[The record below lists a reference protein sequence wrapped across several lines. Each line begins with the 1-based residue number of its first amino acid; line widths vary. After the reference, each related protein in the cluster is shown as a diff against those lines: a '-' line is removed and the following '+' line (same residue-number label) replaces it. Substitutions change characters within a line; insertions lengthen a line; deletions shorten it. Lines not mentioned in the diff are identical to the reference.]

1 VTGVPAYRR
10 TGVPAYRRTGV
21 PAYRRT
27 GVPVRRLA
35 ALAVLLCLASATPA
49 VLAAQQPASPDT
61 SLQRSQERLIEIR
74 RERERLQR
82 EMERLRG
89 RVHSLSSELTNIERQ
104 VETTG
109 RIVSELDLQINALGS
124 QIERNT
130 ADLLVALDAL
140 AEKRAILNHRLS
152 EITKRGPLFAAQ
164 VLLAAESFG
173 NLLSRYK
180 YLYLISRQDR
190 QLVRDVEAL
199 RDRVAEQRGDLLSAR
214 TDLARRRD
222 ERAEENVRFRQLE
235 QQRES
240 SLQQSQRDQRR
251 MEQRLQQ
258 LARDEARLND
268 MIVALERRRRAVEA
282 TRGAVAAPSR
292 ITTSDIGQLEW
303 PVSGEIIYRF
313 GRQLL
318 PNNTTISWKGI
329 GIAAAL
335 GTPVRAIAAGT
346 VRFAVPLGTY
356 GRSVV
361 IDHGGGFYTI
371 YAQLGDVSVR
381 QGQTVER
388 GAVIGRTGGENSD
401 QGPHLYFAIYGQDGQ
416 AVDPITWLRRRR

>member
-1 VTGVPAYRR
+1 MPPGFWAPVPA
-10 TGVPAYRRTGV
+10 
-21 PAYRRT
+21 
-27 GVPVRRLA
+27 
-35 ALAVLLCLASATPA
+35 LLS
-49 VLAAQQPASPDT
+49 AQQPPAQDT

-109 RIVSELDLQINALGS
+109 RIVSELDLQINTLGS

-130 ADLLVALDAL
+130 ADLIVAEDAL
-140 AEKRAILNHRLS
+140 AEKRAILYHRLS

-190 QLVRDVEAL
+190 QLVRDVQGL
-199 RDRVAEQRGDLLSAR
+199 RDRVAEQRDDLLTAR
-214 TDLARRRD
+214 SNLARRRD
-222 ERAEENVRFRQLE
+222 ERSEESERFRRLE
-235 QQRES
+235 QQRER
-240 SLQQSQRDQRR
+240 SLQDSQREARQ

-258 LARDEARLND
+258 LARDEARLNN
-268 MIVALERRRRAVEA
+268 MIAALERRRRAAEA
-282 TRGAVAAPSR
+282 APGAVAAPSR

-313 GRQLL
+313 GPQLL
-318 PNNTTISWKGI
+318 PNNTTISWHGI
-329 GIAAAL
+329 GIAAAP

-361 IDHGGGFYTI
+361 IDHGGGFYSV
-371 YAQLGDVSVR
+371 YSQLSDLSVR

-401 QGPHLYFAIYGQDGQ
+401 EGPHLHFEIRGQDGQ
-416 AVDPITWLRRRR
+416 ALDPIAWLRRRR

>member
-1 VTGVPAYRR
+1 MPPGFWAPVPA
-10 TGVPAYRRTGV
+10 
-21 PAYRRT
+21 
-27 GVPVRRLA
+27 
-35 ALAVLLCLASATPA
+35 LLS
-49 VLAAQQPASPDT
+49 AQQPPAPDT

-109 RIVSELDLQINALGS
+109 RIVSELDLQINTLGS
-124 QIERNT
+124 QIERIT
-130 ADLLVALDAL
+130 ADLIVAEDAL
-140 AEKRAILNHRLS
+140 AEKRAILYHRLS

-190 QLVRDVEAL
+190 QLVRDVQGL
-199 RDRVAEQRGDLLSAR
+199 RDRVAEQRNDLLSAR
-214 TDLARRRD
+214 SDLARRRD
-222 ERAEENVRFRQLE
+222 ERSEENERFRQLE
-235 QQRES
+235 QQRER
-240 SLQQSQRDQRR
+240 SLQDSQRQARA

-258 LARDEARLND
+258 LARDEARLNN
-268 MIVALERRRRAVEA
+268 MIAVLERRRRAAEA
-282 TRGAVAAPSR
+282 TPGAVAAPSR
-292 ITTSDIGQLEW
+292 ITTSDIGQLDW

-313 GRQLL
+313 GPQQL
-318 PNNTTISWKGI
+318 PNNTTISWHGI
-329 GIAAAL
+329 GIAAAP

-361 IDHGGGFYTI
+361 LDHGGGFYSV
-371 YAQLGDVSVR
+371 YSQLSDLTVR

-401 QGPHLYFAIYGQDGQ
+401 EGPHLHFQIHGQDGQ
-416 AVDPITWLRRRR
+416 ALDPIAWLRRRR